1 MDNIPPELNNPVKSQ
16 ASSTQTLPAND
27 IDGTSSVP
35 ESPAQRKF
43 SNKLLLAGSIVILIL
58 VIGGGWLIYAHQS
71 VNNKSS
77 SNNSAA
83 SKTGANSADS
93 KICTI
98 ETNKITDLDCYN
110 TAATNKIIYELP
122 NTNGQSINGLVPS
135 PDGLSYI
142 ASNISGSLWLL
153 SDKLTLL
160 RQLQLPAGLSY
171 TPGTV
176 SWSHDSKSLFLELD
190 TASGSRQI
198 YQYTL
203 VSNKTT
209 QITNNNG
216 INTDPFQTSDGHI
229 IYVYWLGQNPQVPY
243 IMNADGSDPR
253 PLNSLIIPNYSDS
266 IYTNSFSG
274 GAMSYDQATDTV
286 FITES
291 NPSSPT
297 ASSSDLV
304 YSTIAGLLSGAKPTT
319 LVTDNSVC
327 QLGSTIV
334 RLNTQQVICNLPVNP
349 DLTIGNI
356 FQLSGDKVQATISPY
371 DVPVEVLNSTP

>member
-1 MDNIPPELNNPVKSQ
+1 MNKINKYEKGFSVVEL
-16 ASSTQTLPAND
+16 
-27 IDGTSSVP
+27 
-35 ESPAQRKF
+35 
-43 SNKLLLAGSIVILIL
+43 ILIFVVL
-58 VIGGGWLIYAHQS
+58 GLIGFIGWWVYANQYKTNTPTVGG
-71 VNNKSS
+71 NET
-77 SNNSAA
+77 
-83 SKTGANSADS
+83 SKTTLNPADS

-98 ETNKITDLDCYN
+98 ESKTVTDLDCYN
-110 TAATNKIIYELP
+110 AEGQGRITYILP
-122 NTNGQSINGLVPS
+122 NISGQAINGLVPS
-135 PDGLSYI
+135 SNGSQYI

-153 SDKLTLL
+153 SDKLTLV
-160 RQLQLPAGLSY
+160 RQLKLPIGLSY

-176 SWSHDSKSLFLELD
+176 SWSHDSKSFFLELD
-190 TASGSRQI
+190 TANNSRQI

-203 VSNKTT
+203 ASNQAT
-209 QITNNNG
+209 QISNNNG
-216 INTDPFQTSDGHI
+216 INTDPFQTQDGHI
-229 IYVYWLGQNPQVPY
+229 IYVYWLGGNPQVPY
-243 IMNADGSDPR
+243 IMNANGSDPR
-253 PLNSLIIPNYSDS
+253 ALTSLIIPNYADS

-274 GAMSYDQATDTV
+274 GAMSYDQTTDTV

-327 QLGSTIV
+327 QLGSVIV
-334 RLNTQQVICNLPVNP
+334 RISAEQVICNLPVNP

-371 DVPVEVLNSTP
+371 DVPVEILKSIH

>member
-1 MDNIPPELNNPVKSQ
+1 MDNIPPDLNNPDKSQ
-16 ASSTQTLPAND
+16 ASSAQTLPAND
-27 IDGTSSVP
+27 IDA
-35 ESPAQRKF
+35 EALSPKSPTRRKF
-43 SNKLLLAGSIVILIL
+43 SNKLLLSGAVVILII
-58 VIGGGWLIYAHQS
+58 VIVGGWLIYTHQS
-71 VNNKSS
+71 MTNKST
-77 SNNSAA
+77 SNNEAT
-83 SKTGANSADS
+83 KTGAIKADS

-98 ETNKITDLDCYN
+98 ETNKVTDLDCYDS
-110 TAATNKIIYELP
+110 AATNKIIYELP
-122 NTNGQSINGLVPS
+122 NINGQSISGLVPS
-135 PDGLSYI
+135 PDGSSYI

-160 RQLQLPAGLSY
+160 RQLQLPVGLSY

-190 TASGSRQI
+190 TAGGSRQI

-203 VSNKTT
+203 ASDKST

-243 IMNADGSDPR
+243 IMNDDGSDPR
-253 PLNSLIIPNYSDS
+253 ALNSLIIPNYSEG

-274 GAMSYDQATDTV
+274 GAMSYDQVTDTV

-304 YSTIAGLLSGAKPTT
+304 YSTIAGLLNGAKPTT

-334 RLNTQQVICNLPVNP
+334 RLNTQQVICNLPVNS

-371 DVPVEVLNSTP
+371 DAPVEVLNSTP